1 MLRQP
6 SGFLF
11 RGSAADPDMDGCH
24 DRARGGTAPQEMK
37 PRESSRGFIV
47 GQDTGRTQIVTVLFH
62 MRA

>member
-1 MLRQP
+1 
-6 SGFLF
+6 
-11 RGSAADPDMDGCH
+11 MDGCH